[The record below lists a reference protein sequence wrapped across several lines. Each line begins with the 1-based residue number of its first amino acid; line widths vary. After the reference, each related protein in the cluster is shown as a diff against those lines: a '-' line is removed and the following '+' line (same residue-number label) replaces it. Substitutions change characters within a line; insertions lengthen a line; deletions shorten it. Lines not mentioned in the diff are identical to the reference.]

1 VGPLGR
7 GRRHG
12 RGRHGDRP
20 RGERRGAI
28 IRTGH
33 HSAHSGEFRDAA
45 GFVAAK
51 FLQHTSRSG
60 DPQLHVQIPILNR
73 AQRAD
78 GADEQWR
85 ALDGRPLWAERMGAV
100 AYVGVAEAQELAR
113 LGFPL
118 VKRPDGNGFEIGG
131 IEQKTMDAFSARSA
145 AIAAK
150 LAERIAEYQEMF
162 GHPPNRQALFKLR
175 KRVTVE
181 TRAAKRRPA
190 AAKQGDSAAQAKEAE
205 KGAGRVGAARL
216 R

>member
-1 VGPLGR
+1 
-7 GRRHG
+7 
-12 RGRHGDRP
+12 
-20 RGERRGAI
+20 
-28 IRTGH
+28 
-33 HSAHSGEFRDAA
+33 
-45 GFVAAK
+45 
-51 FLQHTSRSG
+51 
-60 DPQLHVQIPILNR
+60 
-73 AQRAD
+73 
-78 GADEQWR
+78 
-85 ALDGRPLWAERMGAV
+85 MGAV